1 VKQIEGVHRAVVTD
15 VRDKEGL
22 GRVQVTAPD
31 VAAEPTWAPLATLMA
46 GDRHG
51 TWFAPDAG
59 DEVLVAFEAGDPRRP
74 VVIGSLWSAKQR
86 PPETMDAAGANA
98 VRLIRTRSGLEV
110 RLDDAAGRVTVST
123 PDGASIALEH
133 GNITIQASGT
143 VEIDA
148 SKIKLSAGQVEVGA
162 GIAKFDGVV
171 QCDTLIANSVIAS
184 SYTPG
189 AGNQL

>member
-1 VKQIEGVHRAVVTD
+1 
-15 VRDKEGL
+15 
-22 GRVQVTAPD
+22 
-31 VAAEPTWAPLATLMA
+31 MA

-51 TWFAPDAG
+51 SWFVPDTG
-59 DEVLVAFEAGDPRRP
+59 DEVLVAFQAGDASRP
-74 VVIGSLWSAKQR
+74 VVLGSLWSAKER
-86 PPETMDAAGANA
+86 PPESMDSAGANP

-123 PDGASIALEH
+123 PDGASITLEH
-133 GNITIQASGT
+133 GNVTIEASGT

-148 SKIKLSAGQVEVGA
+148 SRVKLSASQVEVEA
-162 GIAKFDGVV
+162 GIAKFGGVV
-171 QCDTLIANSVIAS
+171 QCDTLIATSVVAS